1 MEFKASH
8 RHAPMSARKARLVI
22 DLVRG
27 LPVNKALDT
36 LGTTHRRAAAMID
49 KVIRSAVANA
59 EHEKALSANELFVKT
74 ALINEGPLKQ
84 GRLRWRPGAMGRM
97 NPFRKRTSHIH
108 VTLGVVEG
116 KSKPARAKADKAS
129 AEDKD

>member
-8 RHAPMSARKARLVI
+8 RYAPLSARKARLVI
-22 DLVRG
+22 DMVRG
-27 LPVNKALDT
+27 LSVNAALDV
-36 LGTTHRRAAAMID
+36 LGTTHRRAGAMIN
-49 KVIRSAVANA
+49 KVIKSAVANA
-59 EHEKALSANELFVKT
+59 EHEKAMSANDLYVKV

-108 VTLGVVEG
+108 VTLGVIESG
-116 KSKPARAKADKAS
+116 SKSNQKKAAQS
-129 AEDKD
+129 AEE

>member
-8 RHAPMSARKARLVI
+8 RYAPLSARKARLVI

-27 LPVNKALDT
+27 LPVNAALDV
-36 LGTTHRRAAAMID
+36 LGTSPRRAAVMIN
-49 KVIRSAVANA
+49 KVIRSALANA
-59 EHEKALSANELFVKT
+59 EHEKAVSANDLFVKT

-84 GRLRWRPGAMGRM
+84 GRMRWRPGAMGRM

-108 VTLGVVEG
+108 VTLGVVGADG
-116 KSKPARAKADKAS
+116 KSSKGKATKTKES
-129 AEDKD
+129 KD